1 MAGGRVVEYISATLD
16 DIALANE
23 LAPEVLGRSLD
34 ELPPQTR
41 RLLDYIRALVRARGP
56 EPADAHASGGA
67 AALPLRPSRHAACFS
82 RRELHT
88 ASGWSF
94 TQLRVHLERLVEQ
107 EYLAVRCGRMGSQFV
122 YELLID
128 AAANPQAAHI
138 ALIDV
143 EKLRKKHGYDLNLAG
158 ETSHLAGGDGVGP
171 RGAIATPDTTLGST
185 SRPRAFAHL
194 EAAPC
199 PSS

>member
-1 MAGGRVVEYISATLD
+1 LEYVEVTLD

-41 RLLDYIRALVRARGP
+41 RLLDYIRALVRAKLAQPGQ
-56 EPADAHASGGA
+56 GA
-67 AALPLRPSRHAACFS
+67 KLAATFS

-94 TQLRVHLERLVEQ
+94 TQLRVHLERLIEQ
-107 EYLAVRCGRMGSQFV
+107 EYLCVCAGRMGSQFV

-128 AAANPQAAHI
+128 AEANPQVAHI

-143 EKLRKKHGYDLNLAG
+143 EKLRKKHAYDPNLAG
-158 ETSHLAGGDGVGP
+158 EKGHLAGGDGVGP
-171 RGAIATPDTTLGST
+171 RGAT
-185 SRPRAFAHL
+185 
-194 EAAPC
+194 
-199 PSS
+199 